1 MVSHLS
7 LFPIEFGL
15 GHHEFSCVDLFGSKI
30 YLTSNGGRMSFFSR
44 LITLFIICNV
54 PVAYGDWRVAQGS
67 TVGFVSI
74 KNNVVGEVNTFDQ
87 LSGTIF
93 DSGRVQIVIALS
105 SVETGIKIRNERL
118 QKMLFEVASFPTA
131 SIDAALSDSQIA
143 ALRAGGARAESV
155 SVNIRLHGKTV
166 SKTANVSVS
175 SSGGDVRVTTTQPIV
190 ITAQE
195 FGLES
200 GVAALQQIAGLNAI
214 SRSIPVTVD
223 LRLTAD

>member
-1 MVSHLS
+1 MKLSMFPKLVILLSGVGFMAPVQADWTVSDS
-7 LFPIEFGL
+7 
-15 GHHEFSCVDLFGSKI
+15 
-30 YLTSNGGRMSFFSR
+30 SR
-44 LITLFIICNV
+44 I
-54 PVAYGDWRVAQGS
+54 
-67 TVGFVSI
+67 GFVSI
-74 KNNVVGEVNTFDQ
+74 KNNRIGENNAFERVSGSISESGQVVVSVD
-87 LSGTIF
+87 
-93 DSGRVQIVIALS
+93 LS
-105 SVETGIKIRNERL
+105 SVETGIGIRNERL

-131 SIDAALSDSQIA
+131 SIDAVLSDGQIA
-143 ALRAGGARAESV
+143 ALKAGGARAESV
-155 SVNIRLHGKTV
+155 SVNIRLRGKTV

>member
-1 MVSHLS
+1 MKLSMFPKLVILLSGVGFMEPVEADWTVSDS
-7 LFPIEFGL
+7 
-15 GHHEFSCVDLFGSKI
+15 
-30 YLTSNGGRMSFFSR
+30 SR
-44 LITLFIICNV
+44 I
-54 PVAYGDWRVAQGS
+54 
-67 TVGFVSI
+67 GFVSI
-74 KNNVVGEVNTFDQ
+74 KNNRIGENNAFERV
-87 LSGTIF
+87 SGSISE
-93 DSGRVQIVIALS
+93 SGQVAVSVDLS
-105 SVETGIKIRNERL
+105 SVETGIGIRNERL

-131 SIDAALSDSQIA
+131 SIDAALSDGQIA

-155 SVNIRLHGKTV
+155 SVNISLHGKTV

>member
-1 MVSHLS
+1 MKLSMFPKLVILLSGVGFMAPVQADWTVSDS
-7 LFPIEFGL
+7 
-15 GHHEFSCVDLFGSKI
+15 
-30 YLTSNGGRMSFFSR
+30 SR
-44 LITLFIICNV
+44 I
-54 PVAYGDWRVAQGS
+54 
-67 TVGFVSI
+67 GFVSI
-74 KNNVVGEVNTFDQ
+74 KNNRIGENNAFERV
-87 LSGTIF
+87 SGSISE
-93 DSGRVQIVIALS
+93 SGQVAVSVDLS
-105 SVETGIKIRNERL
+105 SVETGIGIRNERL

-131 SIDAALSDSQIA
+131 SIDAALSDGQIA

-155 SVNIRLHGKTV
+155 SLNISLHGKTV

>member
-1 MVSHLS
+1 MKLSMFPKLVILLSGVGFMAPVQADWTVSDS
-7 LFPIEFGL
+7 
-15 GHHEFSCVDLFGSKI
+15 
-30 YLTSNGGRMSFFSR
+30 SR
-44 LITLFIICNV
+44 I
-54 PVAYGDWRVAQGS
+54 S
-67 TVGFVSI
+67 FVSI
-74 KNNVVGEVNTFDQ
+74 KNNRIGENNAFERV
-87 LSGTIF
+87 SGSISE
-93 DSGRVQIVIALS
+93 SGQVAVSVDLS
-105 SVETGIKIRNERL
+105 SVETGIGIRNERL

-131 SIDAALSDSQIA
+131 SIDAALSDGQIA

-155 SVNIRLHGKTV
+155 SVNISLHGKTV

-223 LRLTAD
+223 LHLTAD

>member
-1 MVSHLS
+1 MVSMKLS
-7 LFPIEFGL
+7 MFPKLVILLSGVGFMAPVQADWTV
-15 GHHEFSCVDLFGSKI
+15 SDS
-30 YLTSNGGRMSFFSR
+30 SR
-44 LITLFIICNV
+44 I
-54 PVAYGDWRVAQGS
+54 
-67 TVGFVSI
+67 GFVSI
-74 KNNVVGEVNTFDQ
+74 KNNRIGENNAFERV
-87 LSGTIF
+87 SGSISE
-93 DSGRVQIVIALS
+93 SGQVAVSVDLS
-105 SVETGIKIRNERL
+105 SVETGIGIRNERL

-131 SIDAALSDSQIA
+131 SIDAVLSDSQIA
-143 ALRAGGARAESV
+143 VLRAGGARAESV

>member
-1 MVSHLS
+1 MMSMKLSMFPKLVILLSGVGFMAPVQADWTVSDS
-7 LFPIEFGL
+7 
-15 GHHEFSCVDLFGSKI
+15 
-30 YLTSNGGRMSFFSR
+30 SR
-44 LITLFIICNV
+44 I
-54 PVAYGDWRVAQGS
+54 
-67 TVGFVSI
+67 GFVSI
-74 KNNVVGEVNTFDQ
+74 KNNRIGENNAFERV
-87 LSGTIF
+87 SGSISE
-93 DSGRVQIVIALS
+93 SGQVAVSVDLS
-105 SVETGIKIRNERL
+105 SVETGIGIRNERL
-118 QKMLFEVASFPTA
+118 QKILFEVASFPTA
-131 SIDAALSDSQIA
+131 SIDAALSDGQIA

-155 SVNIRLHGKTV
+155 SVNISLHGKTV

-200 GVAALQQIAGLNAI
+200 GVAALQQIAGLSAI

>member
-1 MVSHLS
+1 MVSMKLS
-7 LFPIEFGL
+7 MFPKLVILLSGVGFMAPVQADWTV
-15 GHHEFSCVDLFGSKI
+15 SDS
-30 YLTSNGGRMSFFSR
+30 SR
-44 LITLFIICNV
+44 I
-54 PVAYGDWRVAQGS
+54 
-67 TVGFVSI
+67 GFVSI
-74 KNNVVGEVNTFDQ
+74 KNNRIGENNAFERVSGSISESGQVVVSVD
-87 LSGTIF
+87 
-93 DSGRVQIVIALS
+93 LS
-105 SVETGIKIRNERL
+105 SVETGIGIRNERL

-131 SIDAALSDSQIA
+131 SIDAVLSDSQIA

-155 SVNIRLHGKTV
+155 SVNISLHGKTV
-166 SKTANVSVS
+166 SKMANVSVS

-200 GVAALQQIAGLNAI
+200 GVEALQQIAGLNAI

>member
-1 MVSHLS
+1 MKLSVFPKLVILLGGVGFMAPVQADWTVSDS
-7 LFPIEFGL
+7 
-15 GHHEFSCVDLFGSKI
+15 
-30 YLTSNGGRMSFFSR
+30 SR
-44 LITLFIICNV
+44 I
-54 PVAYGDWRVAQGS
+54 
-67 TVGFVSI
+67 GFVSI
-74 KNNVVGEVNTFDQ
+74 KNNRIGENNAFERV
-87 LSGTIF
+87 SGSISE
-93 DSGRVQIVIALS
+93 SGQVAVSVDLS
-105 SVETGIKIRNERL
+105 SVETGIDIRNERL

-131 SIDAALSDSQIA
+131 SIDAALSDGQIA

-155 SVNIRLHGKTV
+155 SVNISLHGKTV

>member
-1 MVSHLS
+1 MKLSMFPKLVILLSGVGFMAPVQADWTVSDS
-7 LFPIEFGL
+7 
-15 GHHEFSCVDLFGSKI
+15 
-30 YLTSNGGRMSFFSR
+30 SR
-44 LITLFIICNV
+44 I
-54 PVAYGDWRVAQGS
+54 
-67 TVGFVSI
+67 GFVSI
-74 KNNVVGEVNTFDQ
+74 KNNRIGENNAFERV
-87 LSGTIF
+87 SGSISE
-93 DSGRVQIVIALS
+93 SGQVAVSVDLS
-105 SVETGIKIRNERL
+105 SVETGIGIRNERL

-131 SIDAALSDSQIA
+131 SIDAALSDIQIA

-155 SVNIRLHGKTV
+155 SVNISLHGKTV
-166 SKTANVSVS
+166 SKTVNVSVS

>member
-1 MVSHLS
+1 MKLS
-7 LFPIEFGL
+7 MFPKLVILLSGVGF
-15 GHHEFSCVDLFGSKI
+15 
-30 YLTSNGGRMSFFSR
+30 T
-44 LITLFIICNV
+44 V
-54 PVAYGDWRVAQGS
+54 PVQADW
-67 TVGFVSI
+67 TVSDSSRIGFVSI
-74 KNNVVGEVNTFDQ
+74 KNNRIGENNAFERV
-87 LSGTIF
+87 SGNISE
-93 DSGRVQIVIALS
+93 SGQVAVSVDLS
-105 SVETGIKIRNERL
+105 SVETGIGIRNERL

>member
-1 MVSHLS
+1 MKLSMFAKLVILLSGVGFMAPVQADWTVSDS
-7 LFPIEFGL
+7 
-15 GHHEFSCVDLFGSKI
+15 
-30 YLTSNGGRMSFFSR
+30 SR
-44 LITLFIICNV
+44 I
-54 PVAYGDWRVAQGS
+54 S
-67 TVGFVSI
+67 FVSI
-74 KNNVVGEVNTFDQ
+74 KNNRIGENNAFERV
-87 LSGTIF
+87 SGSISE
-93 DSGRVQIVIALS
+93 SGQVAVSVDLS
-105 SVETGIKIRNERL
+105 SVETGIGIRNERL

-131 SIDAALSDSQIA
+131 SIDAALSDGQIA

-155 SVNIRLHGKTV
+155 SVNISLHGKTV

>member
-1 MVSHLS
+1 MKLS
-7 LFPIEFGL
+7 MFPKLVILLSGVGF
-15 GHHEFSCVDLFGSKI
+15 
-30 YLTSNGGRMSFFSR
+30 T
-44 LITLFIICNV
+44 V
-54 PVAYGDWRVAQGS
+54 PVQADW
-67 TVGFVSI
+67 TVSDSSRIGFVSI
-74 KNNVVGEVNTFDQ
+74 KNNRIGENNAFERV
-87 LSGTIF
+87 SGSISE
-93 DSGRVQIVIALS
+93 SGQVAVSVDLS
-105 SVETGIKIRNERL
+105 SVETGIGIRNERL

-200 GVAALQQIAGLNAI
+200 GVEALQQIAGLNAI

-223 LRLTAD
+223 LRLSAD

>member
-1 MVSHLS
+1 MKLS
-7 LFPIEFGL
+7 MFPKLVILLSGVGF
-15 GHHEFSCVDLFGSKI
+15 
-30 YLTSNGGRMSFFSR
+30 T
-44 LITLFIICNV
+44 V
-54 PVAYGDWRVAQGS
+54 PVQADW
-67 TVGFVSI
+67 TVSDSSRIGFVSI
-74 KNNVVGEVNTFDQ
+74 KNNRIGENNAFERV
-87 LSGTIF
+87 SGSISE
-93 DSGRVQIVIALS
+93 SGQVAVSVDLS
-105 SVETGIKIRNERL
+105 SVETGIGIRNERL

-155 SVNIRLHGKTV
+155 SVNIRLRGKTV

-175 SSGGDVRVTTTQPIV
+175 SSGGDLRVTTTQPIV

>member
-1 MVSHLS
+1 MVSMKLS
-7 LFPIEFGL
+7 MFPKLVILLSGVGFMAPVQADWTV
-15 GHHEFSCVDLFGSKI
+15 SDS
-30 YLTSNGGRMSFFSR
+30 SR
-44 LITLFIICNV
+44 I
-54 PVAYGDWRVAQGS
+54 
-67 TVGFVSI
+67 GFVSI
-74 KNNVVGEVNTFDQ
+74 KNNRIGENNAFERV
-87 LSGTIF
+87 SGSISE
-93 DSGRVQIVIALS
+93 SGQVAVSVDLS
-105 SVETGIKIRNERL
+105 SVETGIGIRNERL

-155 SVNIRLHGKTV
+155 SVNISLHGKTV